1 MSSPISTPS
10 SGGPSNPLN
19 RLHVHSSI
27 ASHLSTELSF
37 LQTLLLR
44 ARDQHRTQLFLR
56 RMHEVLRIG
65 KILLKYVRE
74 TSSVHTD
81 ESGWETRRST
91 GERLI
96 YRMVKSLFTA
106 QRFTSQIIELHHFL
120 PLQTSVLAIYSRLF
134 TISMNIASGLGM
146 DIDQVIQ
153 HGGQL
158 KHQKKKKLM
167 NVDVDEQGDRIGEV
181 VLNDTR
187 NGNEMGIHGIELGER
202 IQRPSITPRSQ
213 EDSPSTSRRQ
223 SPVSTKSNN
232 RQFNRTSPQIE
243 QPTGLSPGSQLPLIS
258 AQPEWREDY
267 GSIPSGLSD
276 TTISVNVPDDND
288 STKDGR
294 NEDIPKKQKKRSHD
308 LDLDSI
314 VDSISSHAQSPRVK
328 EKGRPQHSNESKKKK
343 KIEISGVD
351 EKLEKPKKKKK
362 KKKDA
367 MDDIFGF

>member
-1 MSSPISTPS
+1 MSTPISTPS
-10 SGGPSNPLN
+10 SGGPSTPLN

-27 ASHLSTELSF
+27 ASHLSTELSL

-120 PLQTSVLAIYSRLF
+120 PLQASVLAIYSRLF

-158 KHQKKKKLM
+158 NCQKKKKLRIV
-167 NVDVDEQGDRIGEV
+167 NVDDERDRIGEV
-181 VLNDTR
+181 ILSDTTK
-187 NGNEMGIHGIELGER
+187 GLGEDMGIHGIELGEKIER
-202 IQRPSITPRSQ
+202 SSMTPQGIGSSAPASRFQSPLPISSSKRSSASSTQVPCRAAPTIQ
-213 EDSPSTSRRQ
+213 SPSRILPARYELGEDDANISSQDPET
-223 SPVSTKSNN
+223 PKSG
-232 RQFNRTSPQIE
+232 R
-243 QPTGLSPGSQLPLIS
+243 IS
-258 AQPEWREDY
+258 NDY
-267 GSIPSGLSD
+267 ESA
-276 TTISVNVPDDND
+276 
-288 STKDGR
+288 KDGR
-294 NEDIPKKQKKRSHD
+294 ADGILKKKKRRSHD
-308 LDLDSI
+308 MDFIFDS
-314 VDSISSHAQSPRVK
+314 VSSPAQSPNMNDGGSLK
-328 EKGRPQHSNESKKKK
+328 DPNEPKKKK
-343 KIEISGVD
+343 KIASTAVEA
-351 EKLEKPKKKKK
+351 KLDKPKKKKK
-362 KKKDA
+362 KQDA